1 MVKYKILVHIFMKKL
16 ILLSFFLS
24 LASVGAFAQ
33 AKIQFAEVKH
43 DFGNVKEANGP
54 VSHVFTFKNTGTA
67 PLVIQ
72 NVETSCGCTSPEYT
86 KEPVQ
91 PGKSGIV
98 KATFDPSGRPNY
110 FDKNL
115 TVISNAENNRVG
127 LNIKG
132 NVEAKVLTV
141 EDQYPFVIDKVRMKN
156 NILELYKV
164 SSIGIRTE
172 NLEVINTGTTPA
184 IISFENVPAHITIK
198 ADPVSIPAGA
208 KGMIQCTYNAAKKKD
223 FGRVSDDITVKIK
236 SSKGVLS
243 VRANI
248 EEDFSTLTP
257 AELEKA
263 PVVKTENTNHQFNK
277 IKKGDKVKGT
287 FEIKND
293 GKSDL
298 IIRKITSDCVCV
310 TSSISATTIKPGKSA
325 TLNLELTANELGE
338 QFYGTEIV
346 TNAPKQ
352 RLLTFY
358 LIGTIE

>member
-1 MVKYKILVHIFMKKL
+1 MKKFV
-16 ILLSFFLS
+16 LLSVFFS
-24 LASVGAFAQ
+24 LVFVGAFAQ
-33 AKIQFAEVKH
+33 AKIQFSNTKH

-54 VSHVFTFKNTGTA
+54 VSHVFTFKNTGNA

-72 NVETSCGCTSPEYT
+72 NVETTCGCTSPEYT

-115 TVISNAENNRVG
+115 TVISNAETNRVV

-141 EDQYPFVIDKVRMKN
+141 EEQYPYAIDKVRFKN
-156 NILELYKV
+156 NIFELYKV
-164 SSIGIRTE
+164 LSTGIRTE
-172 NLEVINTGTTPA
+172 NMEVINTGPTPA
-184 IISFENVPAHITIK
+184 ILVFENVPEHINIK

-208 KGMIQCTYNAAKKKD
+208 KGTISCTYNAAKKKD
-223 FGRVSDDITVKIK
+223 YGYVTDDITVKIK
-236 SSKGVLS
+236 SIKGTLT

-248 EEDFSTLTP
+248 DEDFSALTP

-263 PVVKTENTNHQFNK
+263 PVAAAEKTNHQFDK
-277 IKKGDKVKGT
+277 IKKGSKVNAT

-293 GKSDL
+293 GKTDL
-298 IIRKITSDCVCV
+298 IIRKITSDCNCV
-310 TSSISATTIKPGKSA
+310 QSSIDSNTVKPGKSA
-325 TLNLELTANELGE
+325 TLKLELTANDLGE
-338 QFYGTEIV
+338 KFYGTTVI

-352 RLLTFY
+352 KSLTFY

>member
-1 MVKYKILVHIFMKKL
+1 MKKL
-16 ILLSFFLS
+16 VLLSFYFS
-24 LASVGAFAQ
+24 LVYAGTFAQ
-33 AKIQFAEVKH
+33 AKIQFSEVKH

-54 VSHVFTFKNTGTA
+54 VSHVFTFKNTGNA
-67 PLVIQ
+67 PLVIR

-86 KEPVQ
+86 KEAVQ

-115 TVISNAENNRVG
+115 TVISNAEPDRVI

-141 EDQYPFVIDKVRMKN
+141 EEQYPFAIDKVRFKKS
-156 NILELYKV
+156 IFELYRIL
-164 SSIGIRTE
+164 STSMRTE

-184 IISFENVPAHITIK
+184 IIAFENVPAHITVK

-208 KGMIQCTYNAAKKKD
+208 KGTISCTYNAARKKD
-223 FGRVSDDITVKIK
+223 FGLVTDDITVKVK
-236 SSKGVLS
+236 AAKGTLT

-248 EEDFSTLTP
+248 EEDFSNLT
-257 AELEKA
+257 AGELEKA
-263 PVVKTENTNHQFNK
+263 PVIVTEKTNHQFDK
-277 IKKGDKVKGT
+277 IKKGSKVTGT
-287 FEIKND
+287 FQIKND

-298 IIRKITSDCVCV
+298 IIRKVTSDCTCV
-310 TSSISATTIKPGKSA
+310 QSSIAANTVKPGKST
-325 TLNLELTANELGE
+325 TLQLELTASDPGE
-338 QFYGTEIV
+338 KFYGTTVV

-352 RLLTFY
+352 RQIVFY
-358 LIGTIE
+358 MIGTIE

>member
-1 MVKYKILVHIFMKKL
+1 MKKL
-16 ILLSFFLS
+16 VLLSFFS
-24 LASVGAFAQ
+24 LVFIGAFAQ
-33 AKIQFAEVKH
+33 AKIQFSEVKH
-43 DFGNVKEANGP
+43 DFGNVREAGGP
-54 VSHVFTFKNTGTA
+54 VSCVFTFKNTGNA

-115 TVISNAENNRVG
+115 TVISNAENNRVI

-132 NVEAKVLTV
+132 NVEAKVLTI
-141 EDQYPFVIDKVRMKN
+141 EEQYPFAIDKVRFKN
-156 NILELYKV
+156 NMFELYRILSTGV
-164 SSIGIRTE
+164 RTE
-172 NLEVINTGTTPA
+172 NMEVINTGTTPA
-184 IISFENVPAHITIK
+184 ILVFENVPPHITVK

-208 KGMIQCTYNAAKKKD
+208 KGVISCTYNAAKKKD
-223 FGRVSDDITVKIK
+223 FGISTDKITVKIK
-236 SSKGVLS
+236 GVKDELT

-248 EEDFSTLTP
+248 EEDFSALTP
-257 AELEKA
+257 AELERA
-263 PVVKTENTNHQFNK
+263 PVVKTEKTNHQFDK
-277 IKKGDKVKGT
+277 IKKGSKVTGT

-293 GKSDL
+293 GKTDL
-298 IIRKITSDCVCV
+298 LIRKVISDCDCV
-310 TSSISATTIKPGKSA
+310 ESSIAATVIKPGKS
-325 TLNLELTANELGE
+325 TVLTLELTANDPGE
-338 QFYGTEIV
+338 KFYGTTVV

-352 RLLTFY
+352 RQIVFY

>member
-1 MVKYKILVHIFMKKL
+1 MRKLVV
-16 ILLSFFLS
+16 LSVFFS
-24 LASVGAFAQ
+24 LVYIGVFAQ
-33 AKIQFAEVKH
+33 AKIQFSEIKH

-54 VSHVFTFKNTGTA
+54 VSHVFTFKNAGNA

-98 KATFDPSGRPNY
+98 KATFDPSGRPNF

-115 TVISNAENNRVG
+115 TVISNAENNRVV
-127 LNIKG
+127 LTIKG

-141 EDQYPFVIDKVRMKN
+141 EEQYPFAVDKVRMKN
-156 NILELYKV
+156 NILELYRV
-164 SSIGIRTE
+164 SSAGTRTE

-184 IISFENVPAHITIK
+184 ILGFENVPPHITIK
-198 ADPVSIPAGA
+198 SDPVSIPAGE
-208 KGMIQCTYNAAKKKD
+208 KGMIHCTYNAAKKKD
-223 FGRVSDDITVKIK
+223 FGVSTDDITVKIK
-236 SSKGVLS
+236 SAKGILT

-248 EEDFSTLTP
+248 EEDFSALTP

-263 PVVKTENTNHQFNK
+263 PVLKVERTNYQFDK
-277 IKKGDKVKGT
+277 IKKGSKATGT
-287 FEIKND
+287 FEIKNN

-298 IIRKITSDCVCV
+298 IIRKITNSCTCVK
-310 TSSISATTIKPGKSA
+310 SSISSNTVKPGKSA
-325 TLNLELTANELGE
+325 TLTLELTADETGDK
-338 QFYGTEIV
+338 FYGTTVV

-352 RLLTFY
+352 GQITLYMT
-358 LIGTIE
+358 GTVE

>member
-1 MVKYKILVHIFMKKL
+1 MKKL
-16 ILLSFFLS
+16 VLLSLFGNLVFI
-24 LASVGAFAQ
+24 GAFAQ
-33 AKIQFAEVKH
+33 AKIQFAETTH

-54 VSHVFTFKNTGTA
+54 VSHVFTFKNTGNA

-86 KEPVQ
+86 REPVQ

-115 TVISNAENNRVG
+115 TVISSAENNRVI

-141 EDQYPFVIDKVRMKN
+141 EEQYPFAIDKVRFKN
-156 NILELYKV
+156 SVFELYRILSTK
-164 SSIGIRTE
+164 IRTE
-172 NLEVINTGTTPA
+172 TMEVINTGTTPA
-184 IISFENVPAHITIK
+184 ILVFENVPAHITVK

-208 KGMIQCTYNAAKKKD
+208 KGAISCTYNAAKSKE
-223 FGRVSDDITVKIK
+223 FGLTTDNITVKIK
-236 SSKGVLS
+236 EIKGTLT

-248 EEDFSTLTP
+248 EEDFSALTP

-263 PVVKTENTNHQFNK
+263 PVATTEKTNHQFDK
-277 IKKGDKVKGT
+277 IKKGTKVTGT
-287 FEIKND
+287 FEIKNE
-293 GKSDL
+293 GKTDL
-298 IIRKITSDCVCV
+298 TIRKITSDCDCV
-310 TSSISATTIKPGKSA
+310 QSSIAATVIKPGKS
-325 TLNLELTANELGE
+325 TVLKLELTANDLGE
-338 QFYGTEIV
+338 KFYGTTVV

-352 RLLTFY
+352 RQLVFY

>member
-1 MVKYKILVHIFMKKL
+1 MKKL
-16 ILLSFFLS
+16 VKLVLFSILFGTVSS
-24 LASVGAFAQ
+24 GAVSQ
-33 AKIQFAEVKH
+33 ARIQFSTDKH
-43 DFGNVKEANGP
+43 DFGNIRETNGP
-54 VSHVFTFKNTGTA
+54 VSHVFTFKNTGKA

-72 NVETSCGCTSPEYT
+72 NVETSCGCTVSEYT
-86 KEPVQ
+86 KEPVL

-110 FDKNL
+110 FDKTL
-115 TVISNAENNRVG
+115 TVISNAETGRVM

-141 EDQYPFVIDKVRMKN
+141 EEQYPYSIDKVRMKSGT
-156 NILELYKV
+156 LELYKIL
-164 SSIGIRTE
+164 STGTRTE

-184 IISFENVPAHITIK
+184 IISFENVPAHITVK

-208 KGMIQCTYNAAKKKD
+208 KGTIQCTYNAAKKKD
-223 FGRVSDDITVKIK
+223 FGVVSDDITVRVK
-236 SSKGVLS
+236 SVKGTLT
-243 VRANI
+243 VRASI
-248 EEDFSTLTP
+248 DEDFSSLTP

-263 PVVKTENTNHQFNK
+263 PVAAVEQPNHQFNT
-277 IKKGDKVKGT
+277 IKKGSRITGK

-298 IIRKITSDCVCV
+298 IIRKITNDCSCV
-310 TSSISATTIKPGKSA
+310 QSSIAANTVKPGKST
-325 TLNLELTANELGE
+325 TLTLELTANDSGE
-338 QFYGTEIV
+338 KFYGTTVI

-352 RLLTFY
+352 FKLTFY

>member
-1 MVKYKILVHIFMKKL
+1 MKKL
-16 ILLSFFLS
+16 VLVSFFSLS
-24 LASVGAFAQ
+24 VIGAFAQ
-33 AKIQFAEVKH
+33 AKIEFANAKH
-43 DFGNVKEANGP
+43 DFGNVKEADGP
-54 VSHVFTFKNTGTA
+54 VSHVFTFKNTGNA

-110 FDKNL
+110 FDKTL
-115 TVISNAENNRVG
+115 TVISNASNNRVV

-141 EDQYPFVIDKVRMKN
+141 EEQYPFAIDKVRFKKS
-156 NILELYKV
+156 IFELYRV
-164 SSIGIRTE
+164 LSTGTRTE
-172 NLEVINTGTTPA
+172 TLDVINTGTTPA
-184 IISFENVPAHITIK
+184 VLVFENVPAHITIK
-198 ADPVSIPAGA
+198 AEPVSIPAGA
-208 KGMIQCTYNAAKKKD
+208 KGVITCTYNAAKKKD
-223 FGRVSDDITVKIK
+223 FGLSTDDITVKIRNV
-236 SSKGVLS
+236 KGMLT

-263 PVVKTENTNHQFNK
+263 PVVTTAKTNHQFDK
-277 IKKGDKVKGT
+277 IKKGDKATGT
-287 FEIKND
+287 FEIKNE
-293 GKSDL
+293 GKSEL
-298 IIRKITSDCVCV
+298 IIRKITSDCDCV
-310 TSSISATTIKPGKSA
+310 KSSIAATTIKPGKST
-325 TLNLELTANELGE
+325 TLTLELTANDAGE
-338 QFYGTEIV
+338 KFYGTTVV

-352 RLLTFY
+352 RQLVFY

>member
-1 MVKYKILVHIFMKKL
+1 MKKL
-16 ILLSFFLS
+16 VLLSVFS
-24 LASVGAFAQ
+24 LVYISVFAQ
-33 AKIQFAEVKH
+33 AKIQFSDVKH
-43 DFGNVKEANGP
+43 DFGNIKEANGS
-54 VSHVFTFKNTGTA
+54 VSHVFTFKNTGNA

-72 NVETSCGCTSPEYT
+72 NVNTSCGCTSPEYT
-86 KEPVQ
+86 KEPIL

-115 TVISNAENNRVG
+115 TVISNAKNSPVT
-127 LNIKG
+127 LNIMG

-141 EDQYPFVIDKVRMKN
+141 EEQYPFAIDKVRFKN
-156 NILELYKV
+156 SIFELYRILSTGV
-164 SSIGIRTE
+164 RTE
-172 NLEVINTGTTPA
+172 TLEVINTGATPVVL
-184 IISFENVPAHITIK
+184 IFENVPAHITIK
-198 ADPVSIPAGA
+198 ADPISIPAGA
-208 KGMIQCTYNAAKKKD
+208 KGVISCTYNAAKKKD
-223 FGRVSDDITVKIK
+223 FGLSTDDITVKIK
-236 SSKGVLS
+236 SVKGTLT

-263 PVVKTENTNHQFNK
+263 PVATTEKTNHQFDK
-277 IKKGDKVKGT
+277 IKNGDKVSGK

-298 IIRKITSDCVCV
+298 IIRKITSDCNCV
-310 TSSISATTIKPGKSA
+310 KSSIDTNIIKPGKSA
-325 TLNLELTANELGE
+325 TLTLELTANDLGE
-338 QFYGTEIV
+338 KFYGTTVV

-352 RLLTFY
+352 RQLIFY